1 MSVSVSVLIANS
13 GLLTVTAIIQN
24 IQQASRGNMN
34 IYIMRGLP
42 GGGKTFFVHRLAREL
57 VKDGESVG
65 ICSAD
70 FYHCGVP
77 KQPVLP
83 GDYDKLGPYV
93 FKPEN
98 LAYAHPACMSG
109 FLAAYQQ
116 KMQNIFVDNTNI
128 HAWEISPYV
137 LLGET
142 FGYTVEILEVQ
153 ATYSSCLERQT
164 HGVPELTMYRMRE
177 SLAAEILPPWWTVKR
192 V

>member
-1 MSVSVSVLIANS
+1 
-13 GLLTVTAIIQN
+13 
-24 IQQASRGNMN
+24 MN

-42 GGGKTFFVHRLAREL
+42 GSGKSRFVHQLAQEL
-57 VKDGESVG
+57 IKDGESVG

-70 FYHCGVP
+70 FYHCGVRQ
-77 KQPVLP
+77 QPITPDGL
-83 GDYDKLGPYV
+83 KELGPYV

-109 FLAAYQQ
+109 FLAACQQ

-128 HAWEISPYV
+128 QAWEISPYV
-137 LLGET
+137 LLGDT
-142 FGYTVEILEVQ
+142 FGYTVEILAVQ
-153 ATYSSCLERQT
+153 ATFSNCLARQT

-177 SLAAEILPPWWTVKR
+177 SLESEILSPWWTVKS